1 MNDYFKL
8 YNLDMPWIFLIALFA
23 ISICAAII
31 IFNVCKIRRIHRARE
46 ISYMG
51 TLTTE
56 QKLLY
61 LQLREMR
68 KSRKAIQIMMNNF
81 YRR

>member
-8 YNLDMPWIFLIALFA
+8 YNLDMTWIFLIALFA
-23 ISICAAII
+23 ISICVAII

-46 ISYMG
+46 ISYME
-51 TLTTE
+51 TLTTN
-56 QKLLY
+56 QKLQY